1 MKRFSYIA
9 AGCAAVLTA
18 ATGIVVAAPAFAA
31 NYSSPYCYTN
41 LVNKTSTSNYINRSN
56 RLALCNVATSG
67 TTCTISSGKT
77 ATRTID
83 LSFNA
88 TRAGVAG
95 TLGIS
100 SSTTQTI
107 SVSCTS
113 PRMNRGQ
120 NFAAHPVG
128 SRYQYQL
135 QSYYWTGYSSQYKGS
150 SGWLYAFNPYAN
162 AISCGLV

>member
-31 NYSSPYCYTN
+31 NYSSPYYYTN
-41 LVNKTSTSNYINRSN
+41 LVNKTSTSNYVNRSN

-113 PRMNRGQ
+113 P
-120 NFAAHPVG
+120 A
-128 SRYQYQL
+128 
-135 QSYYWTGYSSQYKGS
+135 
-150 SGWLYAFNPYAN
+150 
-162 AISCGLV
+162 